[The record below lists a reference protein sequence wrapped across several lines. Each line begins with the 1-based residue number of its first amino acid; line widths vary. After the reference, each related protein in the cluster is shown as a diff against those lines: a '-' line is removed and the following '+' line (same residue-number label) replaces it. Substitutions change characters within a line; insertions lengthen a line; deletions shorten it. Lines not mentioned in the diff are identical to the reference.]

1 MRKFI
6 PAVILLFSAVGSAW
20 AAGYLTNGLPQLPL
34 IGTTSNPASYG
45 QLYGNELIPVDT
57 GLPGGQVPQSVA
69 AQVAEV
75 AAAGACMAAT
85 TVTAAAGAVT
95 SNTLCGTVTSESLS
109 TAVGANYTLT
119 LTDSLISTTSQVYA
133 GAWLKTATAGKV
145 QVQSIVLSAGSA
157 VIVVKNVGTAAINSN
172 TIVVPFMVYN

>member
-1 MRKFI
+1 MRRFI
-6 PAVILLFSAVGSAW
+6 PAVILLFSVVGSAW
-20 AAGYLTNGLPQLPL
+20 AAGYLTNGLPQIPL
-34 IGTTSNPASYG
+34 IGTTSNPGSYG

-57 GLPGGQVPQSVA
+57 GLPSGQVPQSVA

-85 TVTAAAGAVT
+85 AATASAGAVT

-109 TAVGANYTLT
+109 TAAGATYTLT
-119 LTDSLISTTSQVYA
+119 LTDSLISATSQVYA
-133 GAWLKTATAGKV
+133 GAWLKAATAGKV
-145 QVQSIVLSAGSA
+145 QVQSVTPGAGSA
-157 VIVVKNVGTAAINSN
+157 VIVVKNVGTAAINAS